1 MPSERCAE
9 TSAGTEREET
19 ACQRGVDIAQRLYF
33 VTERRKK
40 RELEAFESAR
50 RETVHY
56 IIVYHN
62 VVGALMVVSES
73 LSSTNENRSNSRQIS
88 LTAIRCE
95 SFERDC
101 MLTS

>member
-19 ACQRGVDIAQRLYF
+19 ACQRGVDIARRLYF
-33 VTERRKK
+33 VTERRKN

-62 VVGALMVVSES
+62 VVAADGRERIV
-73 LSSTNENRSNSRQIS
+73 SSTNEIRSNSRQIS
-88 LTAIRCE
+88 FTAIRCE
-95 SFERDC
+95 SFELD
-101 MLTS
+101 